1 MVTPAS
7 VTGAGLRW
15 DASLWTTSGV
25 RCRTSR
31 PMSRTARGGITNVIN
46 GIGGASTA
54 DRANILVTVRDC
66 PAVRDTTA
74 PTVAITDNI
83 AASTTGDVTFSDA
96 FSERVGAS
104 LTADDV
110 VVTDGTKGS
119 SARQDPT
126 HATIAGGRETLTF
139 NLTNQAAT
147 TVASTPTGLRQGF
160 CVL

>member
-1 MVTPAS
+1 
-7 VTGAGLRW
+7 
-15 DASLWTTSGV
+15 
-25 RCRTSR
+25 
-31 PMSRTARGGITNVIN
+31 MSRTARGGITNVIN
-46 GIGGASTA
+46 GIGGASTV

-83 AASTTGDVTFSDA
+83 AASTTGDVTFSVA

-104 LTADDV
+104 FTADDV
-110 VVTDGTKGS
+110 VVTDGS